1 LQVIRVLLG
10 NHPIIIPDALRRL
23 VGQQEDM
30 EIVGDV
36 HGPMKILQD
45 VGRSKA
51 NAVVL
56 ALTDSQEPG
65 LCSQLLAVYPD
76 LTILSVTSDLRLA
89 FVYQMCSRRR
99 ELIIASPSGCVDV
112 LRVSVRNPCSE

>member
-1 LQVIRVLLG
+1 MQVIRILLG
-10 NHPIIIPDALRRL
+10 NHPIIIPDDLRRL
-23 VGQQEDM
+23 VEQREDM
-30 EIVGDV
+30 EIVADV

-56 ALTDSQEPG
+56 SLTDSEEPG

-76 LTILSVTSDLRLA
+76 LTILSVTSDLQLA
-89 FVYQMCSRRR
+89 FVQQMCSRRR
-99 ELIIASPSGCVDV
+99 ELIVASPSMCVDA
-112 LRVSVRNPCSE
+112 LRASVRNPCSE